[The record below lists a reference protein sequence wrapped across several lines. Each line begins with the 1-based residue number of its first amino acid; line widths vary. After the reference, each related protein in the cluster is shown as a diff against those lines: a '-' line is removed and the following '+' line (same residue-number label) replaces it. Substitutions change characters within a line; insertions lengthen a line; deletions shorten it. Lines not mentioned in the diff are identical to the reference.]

1 MCMFNGWPSVWLSV
15 HVYACM
21 YDLCVEDHLKYLFQS
36 FSTVSMG
43 FRLYF
48 KNPEPNSLSLRF
60 SHSGLCVSASQ
71 NAVALARH
79 CGAIACLV
87 CPCILIVFVRSLVRW
102 FVMPLCFCCSR
113 RRRRC
118 VACMAPATAKPSEN
132 SEHTDSLLDYS
143 DQKYKY
149 LLVNNTV
156 EWMFETG
163 RDARRSAVATEKKK
177 HKNQN
182 QRRNNR
188 NTMEIVSVCS
198 VGRATLAAKQLKTPP
213 GPTNN
218 HRTDSFCIIICHPDL
233 LLMSNVRVLSCVIRL
248 RMMIFRNAGCA
259 ARMEIGVESV
269 PEKKR
274 FSVQGF
280 RFCQERK

>member
-1 MCMFNGWPSVWLSV
+1 MTIPVLNGHIIHAMPLTQTKKKREEEKNENEKRNRMFLPKKNRKKTLLNSMCMFNGWPSVWLSV

-43 FRLYF
+43 FRLFF

-177 HKNQN
+177 
-182 QRRNNR
+182 
-188 NTMEIVSVCS
+188 T
-198 VGRATLAAKQLKTPP
+198 
-213 GPTNN
+213 
-218 HRTDSFCIIICHPDL
+218 
-233 LLMSNVRVLSCVIRL
+233 
-248 RMMIFRNAGCA
+248 
-259 ARMEIGVESV
+259 
-269 PEKKR
+269 
-274 FSVQGF
+274 
-280 RFCQERK
+280 